1 VPTLNIGINT
11 GQPRRVAP
19 TVWDIIGFFNS
30 RESGNQFFFL
40 NHIIEKVFT
49 FFIKVFNQLNLTHQ
63 GPNFLKSFAKS
74 VLWLIFEAEE
84 NWIPA
89 FAGMTYYQA

>member
-30 RESGNQFFFL
+30 PILPARKGVSL
-40 NHIIEKVFT
+40 
-49 FFIKVFNQLNLTHQ
+49 LT
-63 GPNFLKSFAKS
+63 GALMRSCAGK
-74 VLWLIFEAEE
+74 
-84 NWIPA
+84 IPA
-89 FAGMTYYQA
+89 LPGKIIFPPVHILLITGL